1 MDEKSVFFIDIFAGE
16 TSTVSEEECEEK
28 MLEAQPLVEFYNK
41 TVLPSKEQLALEEE
55 NKHIMKTR
63 MRLHRETVHVSYVQ
77 SFNDNYHR
85 EKGDVTTE
93 EEAEARALKRRYP
106 HYADYCQAML
116 IYNDYMDKLY
126 EKYGNKE
133 LFRLFEKAGKVT
145 EFVPAKPK
153 IKPTSTNKAFKKYNV
168 VLSPKSKSKEN
179 YVDVFHMDIEKIYEL
194 MNTEAFD
201 PNEEIKIKRFNKD
214 KASKSTL
221 KMIEE
226 SESGSSKRFAKARD
240 AAMLHGGMDFIADYF
255 GVKNKY
261 DKEKQLKEEYDENLT
276 LQDLLDDNFITEE
289 DLKKDTN
296 EMIWHNGMMIKKSV
310 LEDDAVYKQLNS
322 LGWNTKKIYK
332 NTVNNEGKKGI
343 AYELLK
349 RADKKEKKKNKK
361 NKKKNKLKDDFMTT
375 LIFDNGYDNFADF
388 EEDML
393 NVAAVDIF
401 GDDINSNIK

>member
-1 MDEKSVFFIDIFAGE
+1 MDERSLFFIDIFAGE

-28 MLEAQPLVEFYNK
+28 MLEAQPLVEFYNQ

-85 EKGDVTTE
+85 DKGDVTTE

-106 HYADYCQAML
+106 QYADYCQAML

-126 EKYGNKE
+126 DKYGNKE
-133 LFRLFEKAGKVT
+133 LFRLYEKAGKVT
-145 EFVPAKPK
+145 EFVPAEPK

-168 VLSPKSKSKEN
+168 LLSPKSKTKEN
-179 YVDVFHMDIEKIYEL
+179 YVDVFHMDIEEIYQL

-214 KASKSTL
+214 KADKSVL
-221 KMIEE
+221 EMVEE
-226 SESGSSKRFAKARD
+226 AENGSSKRFAKARD
-240 AAMLHGGMDFIADYF
+240 QAMLHGGMDFIAEYF

-261 DKEKQLKEEYDENLT
+261 DKDKKLKEEYDENLT

-289 DLKKDTN
+289 DLQKDTN
-296 EMIWHNGMMIKKSV
+296 EMIWYNGMMVKKSA
-310 LEDDAVYKQLNS
+310 LEDEAVYRQLND

-332 NTVNNEGKKGI
+332 NTVSEDKKGI

-361 NKKKNKLKDDFMTT
+361 DKKKNKLKDDFMTT
-375 LIFDNGYDNFADF
+375 LIFDNNYDSFADF
-388 EEDML
+388 EDDML
-393 NVAAVDIF
+393 NVVASDIF
-401 GDDINSNIK
+401 GNDINNNIK

>member
-16 TSTVSEEECEEK
+16 VSTVSEEECEEK
-28 MLEAQPLVEFYNK
+28 MIEAQPLVEFYNQ
-41 TVLPSKEQLALEEE
+41 TVLPSKEQLQLEEE

-63 MRLHRETVHVSYVQ
+63 MRLHRETIHVSYVQ

-85 EKGDVTTE
+85 DKGDVTTE
-93 EEAEARALKRRYP
+93 EEAEARSLKRRYP

-126 EKYGNKE
+126 DKYGNKE
-133 LFRLFEKAGKVT
+133 LFRLYEKAGKVT
-145 EFVPAKPK
+145 EFVPAEPK

-168 VLSPKSKSKEN
+168 VLSPKSKTKEN
-179 YVDVFHMDIEKIYEL
+179 FVDVTHMTIDEIYSI
-194 MNTEAFD
+194 MNTEAYD

-214 KASKSTL
+214 KANKTTL
-221 KMIEE
+221 EMLEE
-226 SESGSSKRFAKARD
+226 SENGKSKRFAKARD
-240 AAMLHGGMDFIADYF
+240 NAMLNGGMDFIAEYF
-255 GVKNKY
+255 SVKTKY
-261 DKEKQLKEEYDENLT
+261 DKESKLKEEYDENLT

-289 DLKKDTN
+289 DLKKDSN

-310 LEDDAVYKQLNS
+310 LEDEAVYKKLND

-332 NTVNNEGKKGI
+332 NTVTDGNKGI

-361 NKKKNKLKDDFMTT
+361 NKNKNKLKDDFMST
-375 LIFDNGYDNFADF
+375 LIFDNNYENFAEF
-388 EEDML
+388 EDDML
-393 NVAAVDIF
+393 NVVASDIF
-401 GDDINSNIK
+401 GNNINNNIK